1 MTSLPP
7 LTAVVV
13 AWLLGIVAASHLRLP
28 VWAWGALA
36 LVALLGAGAYRRHAW
51 RRIHP
56 AEIVFRV
63 HPLHD
68 KRLLVLLLLAAWAGG
83 GARTAWATPTFDS
96 AALARYNDLGARV
109 GVEGWVAAYPE
120 RDGTRQRLRL
130 HAEAITLPDGRRA
143 PVQGDFIVSL
153 GRYPAYHYGDRL
165 LVRGLLETPPTFDD
179 FDYRAYLARKGVY
192 SLMRRASATLLE
204 QGRGRLFYRLL
215 YALRDRASATLNAI
229 TPEPHAALLNGI
241 LLGIESGIPDD
252 LMEAFNRTGTT
263 HIIVISGFNIS
274 IIAGLFLALGKRL
287 VGERRATWLAVGG
300 VALYALLVGAD
311 AAVSR
316 AALMGILYVVALH
329 MGRRSLALNSLAASA
344 LVMTLLNPFTL
355 YDLGFQLSALATLA
369 LILFVP
375 TLTAWVEAR
384 LAWLG
389 SRRATVMAL
398 LNDALIVTFA
408 AQLLTTPLIVSVFG
422 RLSIVSLLTNL
433 LILPVQSWVMLGGG
447 AALLAGLVWLPLG
460 RALAWIPWL
469 GLTWT
474 FAMVEWTARL
484 PLASVDVGRFGTRS
498 LLGYYVGLALVWGY
512 ATQPTWRERARTLW
526 RTSIAR
532 WQTVGLAAL
541 VVFAT
546 LPWLAAQH
554 APDGRLHLY
563 ALDVGQGDA
572 LLIITPDGKQ
582 LLVDGG
588 NDPQLLLARVGRRLP
603 PWDRT
608 LDALILTH
616 ADADHLGGLPGLLER
631 YDVAMVIHPGL
642 ADTTALWDAWETALA
657 QEQTRLVEARR
668 GQRLMLGDGVRLDVL
683 GPPRPYVQSERV
695 ENDNSVVVRL
705 RYGAFCAL
713 LAGDIE
719 APAEAELVRS
729 GILTPCAV
737 LKVAH
742 HGSAS
747 STTRPFLDAVRPRFA
762 LLSVGADNRY
772 GHPNDAVLDRLQQ
785 AGVRVWRTDH
795 DGTLHLATDG
805 RTLWFEAER

>member
-1 MTSLPP
+1 MHLLPP
-7 LTAVVV
+7 LAAWVI
-13 AWLLGIVAASHLRLP
+13 AWLLGIVAATWVSAP
-28 VWAWGALA
+28 VWVWGGLA
-36 LVALLGAGAYRRHAW
+36 LGAAVAAFWYRRHAW
-51 RRIHP
+51 RRTRP
-56 AEIVFRV
+56 ADVLFRV

-68 KRLLVLLLLAAWAGG
+68 RRLLALVLVAAFGSGA
-83 GARTAWATPTFDS
+83 ARTAWARPTFD
-96 AALARYNDLGARV
+96 ADDLATYNDLGARV
-109 GVEGWVAAYPE
+109 SVEGWVAAYPE
-120 RDGTRQRLRL
+120 REGTRQRLRIA
-130 HAEAITLPDGRRA
+130 AEAIILPDGERR
-143 PVQGDFIVSL
+143 PVQGHFIVSL
-153 GRYPAYHYGDRL
+153 GRYPAYQYGDRL
-165 LVRGLLETPPTFDD
+165 AVRGMLETPPTFDD

-204 QGRGRLFYRLL
+204 HGHGRRFYHLL
-215 YALRDRASATLNAI
+215 YAIRDRASATLNAI

-274 IIAGLFLALGKRL
+274 IIAGLFLVLGRRL

-329 MGRRSLALNSLAASA
+329 LGRRSLALNSLAASA
-344 LVMTLLNPFTL
+344 LVMTILNPFTL

-389 SRRATVMAL
+389 ARRATLMAL

-422 RLSIVSLLTNL
+422 RLSLVSLLTNL
-433 LILPVQSWVMLGGG
+433 LILPVQAWVMLGGG

-460 RALAWIPWL
+460 RLLAWIPWL

-484 PLASVDVGRFGTRS
+484 PFASVDIGGFGTRS
-498 LLGYYVGLALVWGY
+498 LLGYYVALALVWGY
-512 ATQPTWRERARTLW
+512 ATQPTWRERVRALW
-526 RTSIAR
+526 QGYLAR

-541 VVFAT
+541 VVFAA

-582 LLVDGG
+582 VLVDGG
-588 NDPQLLLARVGRRLP
+588 ADPQLLLARVGTHIP

-608 LDALILTH
+608 LDVLVLTH
-616 ADADHLGGLPGLLER
+616 ADGDHLGGLPGLLER
-631 YDVAMVIHPGL
+631 YDVGMVVQPGL
-642 ADTTALWDAWETALA
+642 SDKTALWEAWETALA
-657 QEQTRLVEARR
+657 AEQARLVEARR
-668 GQRLMLGDGVRLDVL
+668 GQRFEMGHGVWLDVL
-683 GPPRPYVQSERV
+683 GPPRPYVQSERL
-695 ENDNSVVVRL
+695 ENDNSVVMRL
-705 RYGAFCAL
+705 RYGRFCAL
-713 LAGDIE
+713 LTGDIE

-729 GILTPCAV
+729 GMLTPCAV

-742 HGSAS
+742 HGSDS
-747 STTRPFLDAVRPRFA
+747 STTRPFLDAVRSRFA
-762 LLSVGADNRY
+762 LISVGADNRY
-772 GHPNDAVLDRLQQ
+772 GHPDDVVLERLRE
-785 AGVRVWRTDH
+785 AGVRVWRTDE
-795 DGTLHLATDG
+795 DGTLHIATDG
-805 RTLWFEAER
+805 RTIWLTTER

>member
-1 MTSLPP
+1 MQHLSPLVAAVIAWLFGIAAAVALPVP
-7 LTAVVV
+7 FGMWGLVACV
-13 AWLLGIVAASHLRLP
+13 AWLGV
-28 VWAWGALA
+28 G
-36 LVALLGAGAYRRHAW
+36 GYRWHAW
-51 RRIHP
+51 RRARPADVLFRIHP
-56 AEIVFRV
+56 LR
-63 HPLHD
+63 D
-68 KRLLVLLLLAAWAGG
+68 RRLLALVLVAAFGSGA
-83 GARTAWATPTFDS
+83 ARTAWARPTFD
-96 AALARYNDLGARV
+96 ADDLAMYNDLGERV
-109 GVEGWVAAYPE
+109 RVEGWVAAYPE
-120 RDGTRQRLRL
+120 REGTRQRLRIA
-130 HAEAITLPDGRRA
+130 AEAIILPNGERR
-143 PVQGDFIVSL
+143 PVQGHFIVSL
-153 GRYPAYHYGDRL
+153 GRYPAYQYGDRL
-165 LVRGLLETPPTFDD
+165 AVRGILETPPTFDD

-192 SLMRRASATLLE
+192 SLVRRASATLLE
-204 QGRGRLFYRLL
+204 HGHGRRFYHLL
-215 YALRDRASATLNAI
+215 YAVRDRASATLNAI

-274 IIAGLFLALGKRL
+274 IIAGLFLVLGRRL

-329 MGRRSLALNSLAASA
+329 LGRRSLALNSLAASA
-344 LVMTLLNPFTL
+344 LVMTLANPFTL

-375 TLTAWVEAR
+375 ALTAWVEHR

-389 SRRATVMAL
+389 ARRATLMAL

-422 RLSIVSLLTNL
+422 RLSLVSLLTNL
-433 LILPVQSWVMLGGG
+433 LILPVQAWVMLGGG

-460 RALAWIPWL
+460 RLLAWIPWL

-484 PLASVDVGRFGTRS
+484 PFASVDVGGFGTRS

-512 ATQPTWRERARTLW
+512 ATQPPWRERVRMLW
-526 RTSIAR
+526 QTYVAR
-532 WQTVGLAAL
+532 WQTVGLAVL
-541 VVFAT
+541 IVFAA

-563 ALDVGQGDA
+563 VLDVGQGDA

-582 LLVDGG
+582 LLIDGG
-588 NDPQLLLARVGRRLP
+588 ADPQVLLARVGTHLP

-608 LDALILTH
+608 LDMLVLTH
-616 ADADHLGGLPGLLER
+616 ADADHLGGLPGVLER
-631 YDVAMVIHPGL
+631 YEVNLVLQPGL
-642 ADTTALWDAWETALA
+642 ADGTALWEAWETALA
-657 QEQTRLVEARR
+657 AEQAQLVEARR
-668 GQRLMLGDGVRLDVL
+668 GQQFDLGAGVWLDVL
-683 GPPRPYVQSERV
+683 GPPRPYVQSDRL
-695 ENDNSVVVRL
+695 ENDNSVVMRL
-705 RYGAFCAL
+705 RYGRFCAL
-713 LAGDIE
+713 LTGDIE
-719 APAEAELVRS
+719 APAEAEMVRS
-729 GILTPCAV
+729 GVLTPCGL

-747 STTRPFLDAVRPRFA
+747 STTRPFLDVVRPRFA
-762 LLSVGADNRY
+762 VVSVGADNRY
-772 GHPNDAVLDRLQQ
+772 GHPDNVVLGRLRD
-785 AGVRVWRTDH
+785 AGVRVWRTDE
-795 DGTLHLATDG
+795 DGTVHAATDG
-805 RTLWFEAER
+805 RMLWMATER